1 MTARIV
7 RREFLAMFFQTKLA
21 YVTGRSVSRAIV
33 VVNLVTIWVES
44 RIVNGA
50 RACPQGGMSNED
62 RGAPV

>member
-1 MTARIV
+1 MLMTARIV

-44 RIVNGA
+44 RIVNG
-50 RACPQGGMSNED
+50 G
-62 RGAPV
+62 